1 MYDFNK
7 HFDTYQRQRE
17 DMLPID
23 PEYISIIA
31 CTMRPEFINNIFAN
45 YNRQSYKN
53 KELIIILNHDD
64 IDIDKVKIKA
74 MLYTFVQKYCG
85 GAAWLMQLVTI
96 GFGSR
101 NDLF

>member
-1 MYDFNK
+1 MEQKKLPLHGKNLLNFWPTRRLTVMYDFNK

-74 MLYTFVQKYCG
+74 MLY
-85 GAAWLMQLVTI
+85 
-96 GFGSR
+96 
-101 NDLF
+101 N